1 MEPRQAKWVMI
12 AALVLIVPPARA
24 QNPAPNPP
32 PPARQSLDDAWW
44 TGPMLAPNA
53 STLPRGHFL
62 IEPYFYDVIGGDH
75 FDSDG
80 VRRSGPQSNG
90 FGSLTYILYGLTDK
104 FTIGAIPTAGY
115 NEVSDGPNSSSVGL
129 GDVTLQAQYRL
140 RKYREGS
147 WLPTISFA
155 LQETLPT
162 GKYDQ
167 LGSRLSD
174 ALGSGAFTTA
184 LALYT
189 QTYFW
194 LPNRRIL
201 RTRFNVTQSFSKNVS
216 VEGASVFGTDAG
228 FHGHAGPGSESFVD
242 AASEY
247 SLTRNWVL
255 ALDATYRYAGNTR
268 VKGVNT
274 MDPSGGILQI
284 SSGSSAAFGLA
295 PAIEYNW
302 KQNIGVLL
310 GVRVFP
316 AGRNT
321 ASTITPA
328 IAINYVH

>member
-1 MEPRQAKWVMI
+1 MQSWQITCAMLG
-12 AALVLIVPPARA
+12 ALALSVPLARA
-24 QNPAPNPP
+24 QDPAPNP

-62 IEPYFYDVIGGDH
+62 LEPYFYDVIGGDH

-80 VRRSGPQSNG
+80 VRRSGPHSNG
-90 FGSLTYILYGLTDK
+90 FGSLTYINYGVTD
-104 FTIGAIPTAGY
+104 TLPVGVIPTAGY
-115 NEVSDGPNSSSVGL
+115 NQVSNGQNSSSVGL

-167 LGSRLSD
+167 LGS
-174 ALGSGAFTTA
+174 GAFTTT
-184 LALYT
+184 LAFYS

-216 VEGASVFGTDAG
+216 VEGASVFGTGAG
-228 FHGHAGPGSESFVD
+228 FHGHADPGSVSFVD
-242 AASEY
+242 AAWEY
-247 SLTRNWVL
+247 SVTRTWVL

-321 ASTITPA
+321 AATITPA